1 MKLDQ
6 LVGSQGS
13 IVTEPRAV
21 ATGPLLVEK
30 VSMRQQA
37 GRILHPTR
45 AARAGTPAR
54 SRFCNPYIGRPSRE
68 SRFRDADSNWAI
80 SAVLKIPPDIFAREA
95 LANAR
100 VSDQLCIGARISTF
114 NGNHVFVLGGR
125 LGGYGRHQ
133 FISLRRNRSAP
144 SDYGA

>member
-1 MKLDQ
+1 MKGGVIKSESRLEE
-6 LVGSQGS
+6 GNS

-54 SRFCNPYIGRPSRE
+54 SRFCNAGELGVLIAPLRQRG
-68 SRFRDADSNWAI
+68 FAD
-80 SAVLKIPPDIFAREA
+80 K
-95 LANAR
+95 
-100 VSDQLCIGARISTF
+100 
-114 NGNHVFVLGGR
+114 
-125 LGGYGRHQ
+125 
-133 FISLRRNRSAP
+133 
-144 SDYGA
+144 

>member
-1 MKLDQ
+1 MVKLDQ

-54 SRFCNPYIGRPSRE
+54 SRFCNAGELGVLIAPLRQRG
-68 SRFRDADSNWAI
+68 FAD
-80 SAVLKIPPDIFAREA
+80 K
-95 LANAR
+95 
-100 VSDQLCIGARISTF
+100 
-114 NGNHVFVLGGR
+114 
-125 LGGYGRHQ
+125 
-133 FISLRRNRSAP
+133 
-144 SDYGA
+144 